1 MKHSLG
7 KSNNRL
13 DTEKYQC
20 KEQRKGY
27 HQISCQKQY
36 NSIDSRETSYKYL
49 KKKLSPYNYIL
60 CKNLSKM
67 KGKQSFY
74 VRRNKVERFISRTFL
89 PEMQKEII

>member
-36 NSIDSRETSYKYL
+36 NSIDSRETSYKYYTFSL
-49 KKKLSPYNYIL
+49 GPILFHIFFITLGFYI
-60 CKNLSKM
+60 
-67 KGKQSFY
+67 
-74 VRRNKVERFISRTFL
+74 FIL
-89 PEMQKEII
+89 